1 MADPVTALLFA
12 ASKIGADLICW
23 HNRFCSGR
31 SGNCHLIG
39 ADFICWH
46 YCFCFSRYSNCSS
59 NGGVQD
65 WCRFYLLAWSVFA
78 LDFKCVSVFQWR
90 ATSKTPDLSNSYSF
104 FNSNLFLIPIKFLI
118 LNHFQFWFIFNSDL
132 LIFNSDLTLNSELFV
147 ILNICNSGL
156 FFNSDLCLIL
166 IYLWFWFILNLDTS
180 LIQIYFNSL

>member
-1 MADPVTALLFA
+1 MAGPETAIWLVQILSVGIIVFVLAGTVTALQMEK
-12 ASKIGADLICW
+12 SK
-23 HNRFCSGR
+23 
-31 SGNCHLIG
+31 IG

-78 LDFKCVSVFQWR
+78 LDFKCVSVSQWR

-132 LIFNSDLTLNSELFV
+132 FLILVYFQFWIIFKSEISLFV
-147 ILNICNSGL
+147 NS
-156 FFNSDLCLIL
+156 F
-166 IYLWFWFILNLDTS
+166 
-180 LIQIYFNSL
+180 